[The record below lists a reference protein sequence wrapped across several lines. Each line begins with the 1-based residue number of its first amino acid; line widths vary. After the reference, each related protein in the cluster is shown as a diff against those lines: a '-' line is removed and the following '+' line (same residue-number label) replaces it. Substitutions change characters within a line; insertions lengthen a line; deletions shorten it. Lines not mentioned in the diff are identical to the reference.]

1 VTRSKDTIMNRSRA
15 AVLMIATIA
24 IALTL
29 NGCNRLPTTDADVA
43 QRTVPVRLGPVDS
56 GPTLPGIETSGLV
69 AAHEELKLA
78 FKVGGVIKNIDVREG
93 DRVIAG
99 QRLAELELVEVN
111 AGVEQARQAHIKAS
125 QDLARGEKLYAEQVV
140 TLEQLEALR
149 SAEASARAGLNAAAF
164 NRRYAVI
171 EAPRDGLIQ
180 RRHAEPGET
189 VAAGTPVLDLG
200 ADAQGYVVR
209 ASLADRE
216 VVKLNIG
223 DVAQVRLD
231 AYAGELLS
239 GTVSMIG
246 AAADPRSGTFPVEV
260 SIDAGDRRLASGMVA
275 KLSLTPS
282 AGALTSLA
290 YVPIAA
296 IVEGHG
302 RRASVYAVEDGKARR
317 RSVEI
322 AFIDGDRVAL
332 QDGPSAG
339 SQVVTD
345 GALFLTDGDSV
356 RVQN

>member
-1 VTRSKDTIMNRSRA
+1 MKRS
-15 AVLMIATIA
+15 IATVPTISA
-24 IALTL
+24 IVALLFLTA
-29 NGCNRLPTTDADVA
+29 CNRLPTTDAELV
-43 QRTVPVRLGPVDS
+43 QRTVPVRLGQVDS

-78 FKVGGVIKNIDVREG
+78 FKVGGVISRIEVREG
-93 DRVIAG
+93 DRVVAG

-111 AGVEQARQAHIKAS
+111 AGVEQARQAHKKAR
-125 QDLARGEKLYAEQVV
+125 QDLARGEKLHAEQVV

-149 SAEASARAGLNAAAF
+149 SAEASARAGLDAAAF

-189 VAAGTPVLDLG
+189 VAAGTPILDLG
-200 ADAQGYVVR
+200 ADGQGYVVR

-216 VVKLNIG
+216 VVKLNVG
-223 DVAQVRLD
+223 DLAQVRLD
-231 AYAGELLS
+231 AYAGELLA

-246 AAADPRSGTFPVEV
+246 AAADPRTGTFPVEV
-260 SIDAGDRRLASGMVA
+260 RIDAGERRLASGMVA

-282 AGALTSLA
+282 AGAATSLA

-332 QDGPSAG
+332 QDGPVAG

-345 GALFLTDGDSV
+345 GALFLTDGDPV